1 MKKIVSLICLLF
13 IAANIYA
20 NDDKIVESKIS
31 KVTVYSQGAQVYRTA
46 SYAVNKGVTQVIIE
60 GISPRIDPK
69 SLQVKATG
77 NSIILD
83 TKYNVHYPQPEVTP
97 LTGLPLKIRQQITR
111 LEDSILNINYD
122 IQTYQDEIDVLNAT
136 KNILKNNGAMRG
148 QGKVNDSIPL
158 LKTAIEYYT
167 EKMMSLNKE
176 LQSLNRKRD
185 RLTRERKGMNER
197 LQDLRNYQ
205 ESNDLDGKPK
215 GPIPRVV
222 ITMKT
227 DTYVKGNLK
236 ISYLVGNAGWTPIY
250 DLRSEISNNNVNL
263 NYKAQVYQNTGVDWT
278 EVPLTISTNN
288 PYQNKTKPELHPWY
302 VDYRAYQVRSQDN
315 EAADTRSGQPGMYKK
330 AESLGF
336 TSGNTVTLNNAVNA
350 EAAYS
355 YQFTQTIDYVISAE
369 FVIDLPYTIK
379 SNNEQHMVLVKNIDI
394 DANYRYYTVPKHDK
408 SAYLVAELTKM
419 DELQLVP
426 ATANIYFDGTYMG
439 ETYLDP
445 TSMEDT
451 MHLSLGKD
459 PNIIVKRTLLER
471 DTKEKVVGTKMV
483 KTYAYSIEVKNLKS
497 KSIELVVQDQ
507 IPVTTNTEIEITAT
521 ELSKGTLN
529 KRTGMIEW
537 KVNLKPKTSKDLE
550 FIYEVKYDK
559 DKNVVNAY

>member
-20 NDDKIVESKIS
+20 NDNKIVESKIS

-136 KNILKNNGAMRG
+136 KNILKNNGAMCG

-215 GPIPRVV
+215 GPIHRVV

-537 KVNLKPKTSKDLE
+537 KVNLKPKASKDLE